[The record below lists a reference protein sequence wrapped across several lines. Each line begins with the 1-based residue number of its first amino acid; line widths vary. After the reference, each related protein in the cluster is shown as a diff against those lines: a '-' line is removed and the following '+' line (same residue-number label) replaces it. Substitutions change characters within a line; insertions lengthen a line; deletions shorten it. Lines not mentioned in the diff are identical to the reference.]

1 MNKEKLMIIR
11 NSADEYKKLPGD
23 KQMFILGFMTGVL
36 SNQQE
41 KAKSKEEFNI
51 HEAKHNQQSV
61 SS

>member
-1 MNKEKLMIIR
+1 MTL
-11 NSADEYKKLPGD
+11 GD

>member
-1 MNKEKLMIIR
+1 MNKEKIMIIR

-36 SNQQE
+36 SSQKE
-41 KAKSKEEFNI
+41 KEI
-51 HEAKHNQQSV
+51 REAKCSQQSV